1 MKDPHRRYRQ
11 SQAAPSAPYWLL
23 LLRRPCVPFVHEIHS
38 IAYEIRLASQT
49 HEIHFAGQ
57 VTQLGAGPRRLG
69 LRIDE
74 RALGDFQFFR
84 VRGSPFM
91 EGFNALESVSSRF
104 DGVLLD
110 GPIVPK
116 GNQLSCHLQT
126 HAVDLRLGQC
136 DLGLC
141 RDDS

>member
-1 MKDPHRRYRQ
+1 MN
-11 SQAAPSAPYWLL
+11 AL
-23 LLRRPCVPFVHEIHS
+23 
-38 IAYEIRLASQT
+38 
-49 HEIHFAGQ
+49 
-57 VTQLGAGPRRLG
+57 
-69 LRIDE
+69 
-74 RALGDFQFFR
+74 LGDFQFFR

-141 RDDS
+141 RDDSWILVDRLSQRLIECGV